1 MSNDNLLKLFPN
13 KRVKPYD
20 GMSVTADVW
29 QQAHEYHKLYN
40 QAHNLFF
47 HGSGILIGLE
57 VVASDPPDSM
67 VFILP
72 GVAVDPNGKVIVLA
86 EPVAYDLGDEIDGPL
101 YLTIIQRESSTSL
114 KKNND
119 GSGLAFIQDEFLITA
134 RQTVPEKSM
143 VELARFTRKDR
154 KSVIKDAKLP
164 NGPVINEIDLRFR
177 RQIAMQIEQLLTAG
191 VVYLGEKTDHVQGE
205 GLLRLAQSVR
215 RTDNINL
222 VVNDNLELDPGIL
235 SNSFLYLV
243 GKGKIQLT
251 KAQLNG
257 LQGYI
262 NRGGFL
268 LMEGCDAQAG
278 DSFLQL
284 AIEIELELSSIPL
297 KGDRLLSEP
306 HYFAVVPAGFEP
318 DGKVVVADGGL
329 LSTYNYGALW
339 SGEGKEAAP
348 ERESIRTAYEW
359 GSNLLHF
366 ILDFKE
372 KFKSN

>member
-1 MSNDNLLKLFPN
+1 MSNENLLKLFPN

-29 QQAHEYHKLYN
+29 QQAHEYHKQYN

-47 HGSGILIGLE
+47 HGSGILIGME

-86 EPVAYDLGDEIDGPL
+86 DPVAYDLGDEIDGPL

-134 RQTVPEKSM
+134 RQSVPEKTM

-154 KSVIKDAKLP
+154 KSVIKVAESAQ
-164 NGPVINEIDLRFR
+164 GPKINEIDLRFR

-191 VVYLGEKTDHVQGE
+191 VVYLGTKTDHVQGA
-205 GLLRLAQSVR
+205 GLIRLAQSVR

-243 GKGKIQLT
+243 GKGKFQLT
-251 KAQLNG
+251 KAQVNG

-262 NRGGFL
+262 KRGGFL
-268 LMEGCDAQAG
+268 LMESCDAQAS
-278 DSFLQL
+278 DSFTQL
-284 AIEIELELSSIPL
+284 AKDIELELSTSPS

-306 HYFAVVPAGFEP
+306 HYFAVIPTGFES
-318 DGKVVVADGGL
+318 DGNVVVGDGGL
-329 LSTYNYGALW
+329 FSTFNYGALW
-339 SGEGKEAAP
+339 SGESKDTAP
-348 ERESIRTAYEW
+348 SRENIRTAFEW

-372 KFKSN
+372 KFKGN